1 MDGRVCGTD
10 TELFYSAIVSY
21 DIENTIN
28 INLNQP
34 LRLVALFISRL
45 LKGLQNLTNCK
56 DDWGGAWGYK
66 SYFIEDIGTVFF
78 LPVYDPNTGEYA
90 LYVNDIQW
98 SFESSRFF
106 GSFTVSD
113 S

>member
-1 MDGRVCGTD
+1 MCGTD

>member
-1 MDGRVCGTD
+1 MCGTD
-10 TELFYSAIVSY
+10 TELIYSAIVSY

-56 DDWGGAWGYK
+56 DDL
-66 SYFIEDIGTVFF
+66 VFF

>member
-1 MDGRVCGTD
+1 MCGTD
-10 TELFYSAIVSY
+10 TELIYSAIVSY

-56 DDWGGAWGYK
+56 DDW
-66 SYFIEDIGTVFF
+66 VFF